1 MSTVALSDI
10 QLDALSEIGNIG
22 AGNAGTSLA
31 KMISQVVTLAVPDTR
46 VVSFDQLPLVTTT
59 NLESPMLAAHVA
71 FEGQAHGCVLLLFHA
86 QQAATF
92 FKLLGLPFEGS
103 IFEISDLHK
112 SAVAEIGNIIT
123 SAYLQAMGTFT
134 NLQLLP
140 MPPGVAVG
148 MGGAILDTIA
158 AYLGQFAESGIVVQV
173 HIYSTEADLG
183 VELLMIPKAD
193 SLHAILSALGL
204 SERPRSCSI

>member
-1 MSTVALSDI
+1 M
-10 QLDALSEIGNIG
+10 
-22 AGNAGTSLA
+22 
-31 KMISQVVTLAVPDTR
+31 
-46 VVSFDQLPLVTTT
+46 
-59 NLESPMLAAHVA
+59 
-71 FEGQAHGCVLLLFHA
+71 
-86 QQAATF
+86 
-92 FKLLGLPFEGS
+92 
-103 IFEISDLHK
+103 
-112 SAVAEIGNIIT
+112 AEIGNIIT